1 MNQTVS
7 TFPSKDYE
15 QLFRDYYGD
24 VQRYVDRPFQKYGGD
39 EIAGFTPDQMEAFRR
54 ARAFSQA
61 NVGQDYLAE
70 ARGLVSAAADPIS
83 GQQIAQYMDP
93 YEQDV
98 INRNIDD
105 LERAR
110 QMQILSN
117 ADAANRAGAFGGS
130 RHALVESETNRGYLD
145 AVARNS
151 ASLRSQGFAN
161 ALNNANLFADRS
173 INAAG
178 DLRNLGLSARD
189 FAMEDIEL
197 QNQIGAQQQNLNQ
210 DQQTMRYQNWLE
222 QKFHPERMFAIQ
234 QSALTDMPY
243 GQTNQLVNQPL
254 PVETNRWSQALGAS
268 GLGYSIGKSLF
279 PGSSRAGAIGGG
291 LAAAGSLLF

>member
-7 TFPSKDYE
+7 TFPSQDYE
-15 QLFRDYYGD
+15 KLFRDYYAD
-24 VQRYVDRPFQKYGGD
+24 VQRYVDRPFPKYGGN
-39 EIAGFTPDQMEAFRR
+39 EIAGFTPNQQEAFRR
-54 ARAFSQA
+54 ARAFSKA

-197 QNQIGAQQQNLNQ
+197 QNQIGVQQQNLNQ
-210 DQQTMRYQNWLE
+210 DQQTMRHQKWLE
-222 QKFHPERMFAIQ
+222 QKYHPERMFAIQ
-234 QSALTDMPY
+234 QSALTGMPF
-243 GQTNQLVNQPL
+243 GQTNQFVNQPL
-254 PVETNRWSQALGAS
+254 PVETNKWSQALGAS
-268 GLGYSIGKSLF
+268 GLGYSIGQSFF

-291 LAAAGSLLF
+291 LAAAGSLLL